1 MNVLPFA
8 RPNTAYHRTLR
19 RSFEKSQE
27 SILVSVH
34 SNEKGYSKA
43 LGDTYSFPKIVL

>member
-19 RSFEKSQE
+19 GSFEKSQGC
-27 SILVSVH
+27 IVVSVH
-34 SNEKGYSKA
+34 SNENGYSKA
-43 LGDTYSFPKIVL
+43 LGGTCSFPKIVL